1 MVDQPPPGELK
12 CPVCNEF
19 FKVPKGIEGLPTNRF
34 ALHIMKLNKTNVEVT
49 KTNMELINTTVD
61 LNNANVKLNALNVEL
76 NNILTNG
83 Q

>member
-19 FKVPKGIEGLPTNRF
+19 FRVPKGIEGLPTNRF
-34 ALHIMKLNKTNVEVT
+34 ALHIMKLTKTNMEVT
-49 KTNMELINTTVD
+49 KTNMELIITTVE
-61 LNNANVKLNALNVEL
+61 LNNANVKLNALNMEL